1 MERQNV
7 PNATASLVLGI
18 LSILTCLCYGI
29 IGLPLGIIAV
39 VLGSSGLRKFKADP
53 DAYKSPGN
61 ATAGRILGFIGI
73 LLNLIYLSFIVW
85 VIYKI
90 GWDSF
95 QDPELLQQRL
105 EELLQ

>member
-7 PNATASLVLGI
+7 PNSTAALVLGI
-18 LSILTCLCYGI
+18 LSIVTCLCYGI

-39 VLGSSGLRKFKADP
+39 VLGTSGLRTFKSNP
-53 DAYKSPGN
+53 DEYKSPGN
-61 ATAGRILGFIGI
+61 ATAGRILGWIGI
-73 LLNLIYLSFIVW
+73 ILNLIYLSLIIW

-105 EELLQ
+105 EELLE